1 LPNTGIRAAL
11 FYVAVVALLIAAP
24 YLPKRAELA
33 VDGLAALAGG
43 AWCGANFWRC
53 RHAHCIVTGA
63 GWLGLSVLVFG
74 EAVVGYSLI
83 QGNEQLVF
91 LGVLVAALGFEVV
104 WYLLRGTNAVRLRS
118 DNR

>member
-1 LPNTGIRAAL
+1 VL
-11 FYVAVVALLIAAP
+11 FYVVVVALLIVAP
-24 YLPKRAELA
+24 SLPKRAELA